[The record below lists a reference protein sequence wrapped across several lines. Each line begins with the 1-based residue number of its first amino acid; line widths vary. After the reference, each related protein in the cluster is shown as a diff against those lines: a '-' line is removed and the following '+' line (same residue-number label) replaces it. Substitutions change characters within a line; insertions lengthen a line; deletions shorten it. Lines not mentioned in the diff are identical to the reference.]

1 MQLSCEDTYRNLS
14 TFNSVD
20 QLNESA
26 RSHARQL
33 TGTEAAVFDV
43 LSRHSCKYPGVS
55 FLTKT
60 NIGKLVG
67 KSRRTIIRICQ
78 RLEEQG
84 MIRQYELRR
93 QSDGQQTSNAI
104 VIMPIVQKLDSKPV
118 VRTPEKQSIVQNL
131 DEQSCSL
138 QNETTKTTETPVFR
152 NVTQA
157 PGENDTP
164 ISSPSLSNQPLLHNT
179 STSPYVKFKA
189 LIADKKVRNKIYGIW
204 LAHTSYLKGAYSNSV
219 LLNVGITAAMTAF
232 KSPGVKNI
240 VGYYHGVLDRMLDR
254 LYFAEVH
261 GL

>member
-1 MQLSCEDTYRNLS
+1 MYLSCEETYRNLS
-14 TFNSVD
+14 TFESVD

-33 TGTEAAVFDV
+33 TGTMAVVFDV

-60 NIGKLVG
+60 NIGNLVG

-78 RLEEQG
+78 RLEELG
-84 MIRQYELRR
+84 IIRQYELRR

-104 VIMPIVQKLDSKPV
+104 VILPVSRGTEQTIVRNSDERIYS
-118 VRTPEKQSIVQNL
+118 SQNV
-131 DEQSCSL
+131 
-138 QNETTKTTETPVFR
+138 TTKTAETPEFR
-152 NVTQA
+152 TVTQA

-164 ISSPSLSNQPLLHNT
+164 ISSSSLSENRYIHNT
-179 STSPYVKFKA
+179 STSPYVRFKQ

-204 LAHTSYLKGAYSNSV
+204 LAHTSYLKGAYSDSV

-240 VGYYHGVLDRMLDR
+240 VGYYNGVLDRMLDR
-254 LYFAEVH
+254 LYFAEVYYA
-261 GL
+261 

>member
-1 MQLSCEDTYRNLS
+1 MQLSCESTYRNLS
-14 TFNSVD
+14 TFESVD

-60 NIGKLVG
+60 NIGKLIG
-67 KSRRTIIRICQ
+67 KCRRTIIRVCQ
-78 RLEEQG
+78 RLEELG

-104 VIMPIVQKLDSKPV
+104 VILPV
-118 VRTPEKQSIVQNL
+118 KSADVGENVAP
-131 DEQSCSL
+131 
-138 QNETTKTTETPVFR
+138 
-152 NVTQA
+152 VTQ
-157 PGENDTP
+157 DVTP
-164 ISSPSLSNQPLLHNT
+164 LSPSSNHNSKALLHNT
-179 STSPYVKFKA
+179 STSPYVRFKQ

-204 LAHTSYLKGAYSNSV
+204 LAHTSYLKGAYSDSV

-232 KSPGVKNI
+232 KSTGVRNI
-240 VGYYHGVLDRMLDR
+240 VGYYNGVLDKMLDK
-254 LYFAEVH
+254 LYFSEVVT
-261 GL
+261 GDFAD

>member
-1 MQLSCEDTYRNLS
+1 MQLSCESTYRNLS
-14 TFNSVD
+14 TFDSVD

-67 KSRRTIIRICQ
+67 KSRRTIIRVCQ

-84 MIRQYELRR
+84 IIRQYELRR

-104 VIMPIVQKLDSKPV
+104 VILPLKSFDVE
-118 VRTPEKQSIVQNL
+118 R
-131 DEQSCSL
+131 
-138 QNETTKTTETPVFR
+138 NEAP
-152 NVTQA
+152 VTQA
-157 PGENDTP
+157 HSENDTP
-164 ISSPSLSNQPLLHNT
+164 ISSSSLSENRYIHNT
-179 STSPYVKFKA
+179 STSAYVRFKQ
-189 LIADKKVRNKIYGIW
+189 LVSNRKLRNRIYGVY
-204 LAHTSYLKGAYSNSV
+204 LAHTSYLKNAYDPDV

-232 KSPGVKNI
+232 KSTGVKNI
-240 VGYYHGVLDRMLDR
+240 VGYYNGVLDRMLDR

-261 GL
+261 AL

>member
-1 MQLSCEDTYRNLS
+1 VPSFRQDSRGGTEVFLSCEETYRNLS
-14 TFNSVD
+14 TFESVD

-43 LSRHSCKYPGVS
+43 LSRHSCRYPGVS

-84 MIRQYELRR
+84 IIRQYELRR

-104 VIMPIVQKLDSKPV
+104 VIMPV
-118 VRTPEKQSIVQNL
+118 
-131 DEQSCSL
+131 
-138 QNETTKTTETPVFR
+138 VFR
-152 NVTQA
+152 PSEEQNATRVVISSDVTQA

-164 ISSPSLSNQPLLHNT
+164 ISSSSLSEDRYLHNT
-179 STSPYVKFKA
+179 STSAYVRFKQ
-189 LIADKKVRNKIYGIW
+189 LISNRKLRNRIYGVF
-204 LAHTSYLKGAYSNSV
+204 LAHTSYLKGAYGKDV

-232 KSPGVKNI
+232 KASNVRNI
-240 VGYYHGVLDRMLDR
+240 VAYYHGILDRMLDR
-254 LYFAEVH
+254 LYFAEIH
-261 GL
+261 AL

>member
-1 MQLSCEDTYRNLS
+1 MKLSCEDTYRNLS
-14 TFNSVD
+14 TFDSVD

-26 RSHARQL
+26 RNHARQL

-78 RLEEQG
+78 RLEELG

-104 VIMPIVQKLDSKPV
+104 VILPGETRDVT
-118 VRTPEKQSIVQNL
+118 R
-131 DEQSCSL
+131 
-138 QNETTKTTETPVFR
+138 NEAP
-152 NVTQA
+152 VTQVV
-157 PGENDTP
+157 TP
-164 ISSPSLSNQPLLHNT
+164 LSPSLSDKPKELLSNT
-179 STSPYVKFKA
+179 SSPYRRFKE
-189 LIADKKVRNKIYGIW
+189 LIADKKLRNRIYGVF
-204 LAHTSYLKGAYSNSV
+204 LAHTSYLKNAYDPAV

-232 KSPGVKNI
+232 KSTGVRNI
-240 VGYYHGVLDRMLDR
+240 VGYYNGVLDKMLDK
-254 LYFAEVH
+254 LYFAEVIA
-261 GL
+261 GE

>member
-1 MQLSCEDTYRNLS
+1 MQLSCESTYRNLS
-14 TFNSVD
+14 TFDSVE

-33 TGTEAAVFDV
+33 TGTEAAVFDE

-67 KSRRTIIRICQ
+67 KSRRTIIRVCQ
-78 RLEEQG
+78 RLEELG
-84 MIRQYELRR
+84 IIHQYELRR

-104 VIMPIVQKLDSKPV
+104 VILPV
-118 VRTPEKQSIVQNL
+118 KSDHVVANEVTYPQTGCLLQNATTKASDVGRNCVTPEL
-131 DEQSCSL
+131 H
-138 QNETTKTTETPVFR
+138 
-152 NVTQA
+152 VTQA

-164 ISSPSLSNQPLLHNT
+164 ISSSSLSNQPLLCNT
-179 STSPYVKFKA
+179 SSPYIRFKK
-189 LIADKKVRNKIYGIW
+189 LIADKKLRNKIYGVF
-204 LAHTSYLKGAYSNSV
+204 LAHTSYLKNAYNPAV

-240 VGYYHGVLDRMLDR
+240 VGYYNGVLDKMLDK
-254 LYFAEVH
+254 LYFAEVIA
-261 GL
+261 GE